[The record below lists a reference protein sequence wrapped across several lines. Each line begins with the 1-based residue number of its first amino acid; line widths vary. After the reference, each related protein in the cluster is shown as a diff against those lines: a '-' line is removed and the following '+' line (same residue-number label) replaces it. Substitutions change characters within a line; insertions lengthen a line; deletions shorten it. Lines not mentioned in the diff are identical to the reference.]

1 MRKTNAMKMKPKI
14 IKANSLSENVTYERC
29 SVAENYH
36 SDEVSV
42 ARATVKAG
50 VTTVAHHLTEVEE
63 IYLITNGQGIV
74 TIGGLPPTKVGEGD
88 VVVIPAG
95 GSQKITNTGNKDL
108 VFTCI
113 CTPRFTPGCYVDEE
127 SQK

>member
-1 MRKTNAMKMKPKI
+1 MVQKMKPTI
-14 IKANSLSENVTYERC
+14 IKADSLKETATYERC

-50 VTTVAHHLTEVEE
+50 ITTVAHHLKNVEE
-63 IYLITNGQGIV
+63 IYLITTGQGIV
-74 TIGGLPPTKVGEGD
+74 EVGDLPPTEVAEGD
-88 VVVIPAG
+88 VVIIPAG
-95 GSQKITNTGNKDL
+95 VSQKITNTGKNDL

-113 CTPRFTPGCYVDEE
+113 CTPRFTAQCYVDEE
-127 SQK
+127 VH

>member
-1 MRKTNAMKMKPKI
+1 MKPMI
-14 IKANSLSENVTYERC
+14 IKATNLKETATYERC

-50 VTTVAHHLTEVEE
+50 VTTAAHHLRNVKE
-63 IYLITNGQGIV
+63 IYLITSGQGIV
-74 TIGGLPPTKVGEGD
+74 EVGDLPPTEVAEGD

-95 GSQKITNTGNKDL
+95 VSQKITNIGKKDL

-113 CTPRFTPGCYVDEE
+113 CSPRFIAQCYVDEE
-127 SQK
+127 TR

>member
-1 MRKTNAMKMKPKI
+1 VQKMNPTI
-14 IKANSLSENVTYERC
+14 IKADSLKETTTYERC

-36 SDEVSV
+36 SDKVSV

-50 VTTVAHHLTEVEE
+50 ITTVAHHLKKVEE
-63 IYLITNGQGIV
+63 IYLITSGQGIV
-74 TIGGLPPTKVGEGD
+74 EVGDLPPTEVAKGD

-95 GSQKITNTGNKDL
+95 VSQKITNTGKKDL

-113 CTPRFTPGCYVDEE
+113 CTPRFLAQCYVDEE
-127 SQK
+127 AH

>member
-1 MRKTNAMKMKPKI
+1 MKPMI
-14 IKANSLSENVTYERC
+14 IKATNLKETATYERC

-36 SDEVSV
+36 SDNVSV

-50 VTTVAHHLTEVEE
+50 VTTVAHHLESVEE
-63 IYLITNGQGIV
+63 MYLITSGQGIV
-74 TIGGLPPTKVGEGD
+74 EVGEIPPTEVAEGD

-95 GSQKITNTGNKDL
+95 VSQKITNTGKKDL

-113 CTPRFTPGCYVDEE
+113 CIPRFTSQCYVDEE
-127 SQK
+127 TH